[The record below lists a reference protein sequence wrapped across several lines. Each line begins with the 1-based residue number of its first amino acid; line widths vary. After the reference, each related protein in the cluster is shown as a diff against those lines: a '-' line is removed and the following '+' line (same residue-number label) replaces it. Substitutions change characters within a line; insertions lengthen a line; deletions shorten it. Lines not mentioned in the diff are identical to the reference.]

1 MERCEAERGK
11 SPEAHRLASLA
22 YQTANKAEGENSPLR
37 LSAELHM
44 RMVAQMHLHKHT
56 EIYKKNRE
64 IGWLIFKGNIQTSN
78 LSLKDPD
85 VLSRRSITLTSVS
98 EENNHRKVTIMKV
111 EAT

>member
-11 SPEAHRLASLA
+11 SPEAHKLASLA

-56 EIYKKNRE
+56 EIYRE
-64 IGWLIFKGNIQTSN
+64 RIERL
-78 LSLKDPD
+78 DD
-85 VLSRRSITLTSVS
+85 
-98 EENNHRKVTIMKV
+98 
-111 EAT
+111 